1 MNQITQ
7 YEPVTIAGVSIRHD
21 AEGRYCLNDLH
32 KAAGNENRHQ
42 PAFFLKRPETIE
54 LVSALSNSSTQK
66 SCDPV
71 ATKSGKYGGTYVV
84 KELVYAYANWISPV
98 FYLQTIRTFDAVV
111 TGNFDALPPAMA
123 ERIGQ
128 MIESVIT
135 SQIVMN
141 RLGGM
146 VKSIFNKNANDILVA
161 NLPGLVHGELAK
173 HQMLLRKGETPGQ
186 VWNRWKLETKGMRGG
201 ANWLGNLLASKG
213 CQMDGKGEAGGKPV
227 RLFDPDKCDAVK
239 ALIMEEV
246 EAYINKRLKRG
257 VQGNLF
263 VLVPTAAASAN
274 A

>member
-7 YEPVTIAGVSIRHD
+7 YEPVTIAGVSIRRD

-32 KAAGNENRHQ
+32 KAAGGEEKTRPNQ
-42 PAFFLKRPETIE
+42 FLRIDQTVALIAEIETAQMCA
-54 LVSALSNSSTQK
+54 VKTTAGRN
-66 SCDPV
+66 
-71 ATKSGKYGGTYVV
+71 GGTYAV

-201 ANWLGNLLASKG
+201 ATWFGNLLASKG
-213 CQMDGKGEAGGKPV
+213 CQMAGKGEAGGKPV

-263 VLVPTAAASAN
+263 VLVPANAASAN